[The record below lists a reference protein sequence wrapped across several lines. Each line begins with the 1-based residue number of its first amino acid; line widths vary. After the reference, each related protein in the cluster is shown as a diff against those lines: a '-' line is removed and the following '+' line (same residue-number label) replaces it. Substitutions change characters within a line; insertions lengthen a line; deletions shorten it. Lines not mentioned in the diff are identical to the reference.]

1 MKTIKDIAEEAKV
14 STGTVDR
21 VIHTRPGVSPK
32 TREKVQK
39 LLDKY
44 DFERNILASTL
55 AFKKKYRIATL
66 IPSVVSK
73 NQFWHGPH
81 LGMKSAAK
89 EIKKYGVETHRFFF
103 DQYDLKSYEKALD
116 KILDLNPNGVVF
128 APFFYNTSL
137 AFAEKLNAKD
147 IPFIFINIDLD
158 TPNKLTYIGQ
168 NAQRSGYL
176 CGKMM
181 DLITKS
187 SGHIA
192 VLTSQKNVDSH
203 LAIETRIK
211 GFHDYFENNSNT
223 NHIKKVLIDDFDSK
237 KVEIALSEALKN
249 DEAISGIFV
258 PSSAVFTVAQYFEKK
273 NITHIRTVG
282 FDTHLDNLNYIR
294 KGAIDFAIDQ
304 NPFEQGYMGLK
315 ILCEYLL
322 LNKTPKPKYNSPIN
336 IVTQE
341 NVDYFD
347 VAETIEYAV

>member
-21 VIHTRPGVSPK
+21 VIHKRPGVSPK

-66 IPSVVSK
+66 IPSVISK
-73 NQFWHGPH
+73 NHFWHGPH

-89 EIKKYGVETHRFFF
+89 EIQKYGVETHKFFF
-103 DQYDLKSYEKALD
+103 DQYDLKSYEQALD
-116 KILDLNPNGVVF
+116 KILDLKPNGIVF

-137 AFAEKLNAKD
+137 AFVEKLKEKE
-147 IPFIFINIDLD
+147 IPCVFINIDLD
-158 TPNKLTYIGQ
+158 TPDKLTYIGQ
-168 NAQRSGYL
+168 NALQSGYL

-181 DLITKS
+181 NLVTKPEES
-187 SGHIA
+187 VAI
-192 VLTSQKNVDSH
+192 LTSQKNVGRH

-211 GFHDYFENNSNT
+211 GFLDYFSD
-223 NHIKKVLIDDFDSK
+223 HSSDKQIKKIIIDDFDTEMIEK
-237 KVEIALSEALKN
+237 ALSRELES
-249 DEAISGIFV
+249 DEHISGIFV
-258 PSSAVFTVAQYFEKK
+258 PSSAIFMIASFLESRGLNTIRTIGYD
-273 NITHIRTVG
+273 THI
-282 FDTHLDNLNYIR
+282 DNLEYIR
-294 KGAIDFAIDQ
+294 KGSIDFAIDQ

-315 ILCEYLL
+315 ILTEYLL
-322 LNKTPKPKYNSPIN
+322 LNKTPKPKYNSAIN
-336 IVTQE
+336 IVTKE

-347 VAETIEYAV
+347 VADTIEYAV